1 MRCRSVLFTPGN
13 RLELLEKA
21 GRWNPDVVVVDLED
35 AIPAG
40 QKEMARQRLEHAAL
54 NRLHCP
60 VLVRV
65 NPDGTP
71 WHDADVD
78 AAVHSGAAGV
88 VLPKAEAPERVAAL
102 ARRLA
107 DHGAPALMLGIETA
121 RGIAAARELMVD
133 GVTGA
138 YFGAEDYI
146 ADVGGRRTAAG
157 LEVLYARSAVVVAA
171 RLAGIPAVDQAVVA
185 LNDDEAFRVD
195 AEAGRDLGYA
205 GKLCIHPGQ
214 VALAHAAFTPG
225 EDEVAAARRVVAAA
239 RNGVGI
245 VDGMMV
251 DAVHLRAAEQV
262 LAQAN
267 PAADDSPPAPEAGPS
282 PPAPEAGPSPQ
293 APEAGPSPPAPEAG
307 HG

>member
-1 MRCRSVLFTPGN
+1 VTAQAVRCRSLLFVPGN
-13 RLELLEKA
+13 RLELLAKV
-21 GRWNPDVVVVDLED
+21 GRWNPDMVIVDLED
-35 AIPAG
+35 AIPLD
-40 QKEMARQRLEHAAL
+40 QKETARQRLETAEL
-54 NRLHCP
+54 NLLQCP

-78 AAVHSGAAGV
+78 AAVHSRAAGI
-88 VLPKAEAPERVAAL
+88 VLPKAEVPGRVAAL
-102 ARRLA
+102 ARTLA
-107 DHGAPALMLGIETA
+107 DSRVPALILGIETA
-121 RGIAAARELMVD
+121 RGITAARELMVD

-171 RLAGIPAVDQAVVA
+171 RLAGIPAIDQAVVA

-195 AEAGRDLGYA
+195 AEAGRDLGYS
-205 GKLCIHPGQ
+205 GKLCIHPSQ

-225 EDEVAAARRVVAAA
+225 ESEVAAARTVVEAA
-239 RNGVGI
+239 RKGVGI

-251 DAVHLRAAEQV
+251 DAVHLRAAQQV
-262 LAQAN
+262 LAQA
-267 PAADDSPPAPEAGPS
+267 AD
-282 PPAPEAGPSPQ
+282 
-293 APEAGPSPPAPEAG
+293 SPPAPEAG